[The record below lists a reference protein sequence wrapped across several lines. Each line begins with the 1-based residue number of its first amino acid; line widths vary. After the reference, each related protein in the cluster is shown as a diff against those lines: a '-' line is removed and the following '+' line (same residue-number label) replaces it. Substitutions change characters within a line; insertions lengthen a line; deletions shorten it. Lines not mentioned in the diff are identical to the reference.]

1 MRSVELA
8 VYADALA
15 AEAAALRARLERAR
29 GRLRQAAIERE
40 AAQALAEEVVARLAR
55 LGLLG
60 AAEHVARDAAE
71 LEAARLDLAA
81 VQRLQAWIESQLA
94 ASSDVGAAGDG
105 RGQDGEEVTQ
115 EAQLP
120 PQLGAVA

>member
-8 VYADALA
+8 VYADTLA
-15 AEAAALRARLERAR
+15 AEAAALNARLERAR

-40 AAQALAEEVVARLAR
+40 AGCALPDETVARLVR

-60 AAEHVARDAAE
+60 AAAHATQNAAE

-81 VQRLQAWIESQLA
+81 VHRLQAWIEAELVAA
-94 ASSDVGAAGDG
+94 ASRPKGPREATAI
-105 RGQDGEEVTQ
+105 GEPEPDQ
-115 EAQLP
+115 P
-120 PQLGAVA
+120 PQLGAAA

>member
-15 AEAAALRARLERAR
+15 AEAAALSARLERAR

-60 AAEHVARDAAE
+60 AAQHAARDAAE
-71 LEAARLDLAA
+71 LEAAHLDLAA
-81 VQRLQAWIESQLA
+81 VQCLQACIESQLA
-94 ASSDVGAAGDG
+94 ASSDGADDDDGAGP
-105 RGQDGEEVTQ
+105 DGEEVTQ
-115 EAQLP
+115 KAQLP
-120 PQLGAVA
+120 PHLGAVA

>member
-8 VYADALA
+8 VYADTLA
-15 AEAAALRARLERAR
+15 AEAAALNARLERAR

-40 AAQALAEEVVARLAR
+40 AGHALPDETVARLVR

-60 AAEHVARDAAE
+60 AAAHATQSAAE

-81 VQRLQAWIESQLA
+81 VHRLQAWVEAELA
-94 ASSDVGAAGDG
+94 AAASGPTGPREAPATGDG
-105 RGQDGEEVTQ
+105 EREQ
-115 EAQLP
+115 P
-120 PQLGAVA
+120 PQLGAAA